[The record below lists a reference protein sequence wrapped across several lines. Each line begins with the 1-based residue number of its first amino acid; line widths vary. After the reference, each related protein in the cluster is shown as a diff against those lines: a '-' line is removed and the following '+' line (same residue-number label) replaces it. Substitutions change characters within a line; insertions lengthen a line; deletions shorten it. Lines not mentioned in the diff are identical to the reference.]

1 MISLED
7 YKRSKTVEGLVQKLF
22 ESRQIA
28 HNYHLKTKS
37 YSTHKALQNYYEGI
51 LVFTDEF
58 VETYQGQYGILNGYE
73 KLSLDAKNSESI
85 EDYMDDTVKIF
96 VLSKDSLNKKDTHLV
111 NIIDE
116 IIALTY
122 KTIYKLKNLK

>member
-28 HNYHLKTKS
+28 HNHHLKTNR
-37 YSTHKALQNYYEGI
+37 YSAHIALQDYYKGI
-51 LVFTDEF
+51 LKLTDQF

-73 KLSLDAKNSESI
+73 KLSLDAKNSDSI
-85 EDYMDDTVKIF
+85 EDYMDDAVKIF
-96 VLSKDSLNKKDTHLV
+96 SLAKDSLNKKDTHLA
-111 NIIDE
+111 NILDE
-116 IIALTY
+116 IIAHTY
-122 KTIYKLKNLK
+122 QTIYKLKNLK